1 MHFEVQQSGGGF
13 DDESELQQTI
23 AIQDTESESESAREV
38 KRRLSENVA
47 AA

>member
-23 AIQDTESESESAREV
+23 AIQDTESESAREV